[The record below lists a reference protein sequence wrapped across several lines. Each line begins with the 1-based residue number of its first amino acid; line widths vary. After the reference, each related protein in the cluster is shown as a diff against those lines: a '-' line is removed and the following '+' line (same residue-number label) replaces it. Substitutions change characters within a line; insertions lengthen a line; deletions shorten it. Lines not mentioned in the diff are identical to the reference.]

1 VAGSG
6 IEELNF
12 ALHISDNDSLLEGI
26 KDPLKKTF
34 LLSQPDKVI
43 LYFLR
48 LYPPNP
54 LDQFVQKT

>member
-1 VAGSG
+1 MAGSS

-12 ALHISDNDSLLEGI
+12 ALHIGNNDSLLEGI
-26 KDPLKKTF
+26 KDPLKKTL
-34 LLSQPDKVI
+34 LLSQSDKVV

-48 LYPPNP
+48 LNPPNP